1 MLNKKPFLE
10 ILLWLRLKKLISQE
24 IFTLQKLPETST
36 LIWQLPL
43 IWSSL
48 KYNNLLRMDKFHQN
62 MFTYQ
67 EFMLIEFIFKIQIVF
82 TQRRLLKNSQLEKIQ
97 QLEKNS
103 VTVRKLNLKLLKE
116 QLRKFKMEWM
126 SIWVSEFHAFYQ
138 PNYLLTLRLIFT
150 AKMELL
156 KSVHMPMKNH
166 KWILIWLTLEK

>member
-1 MLNKKPFLE
+1 MKKELENLKFYQPQRQLRFSIIKDMLNKKQFLE

-24 IFTLQKLPETST
+24 TFTLQKLPETST

-67 EFMLIEFIFKIQIVF
+67 GFMLIEFIFKIQIVF
-82 TQRRLLKNSQLEKIQ
+82 TQRKLLKNSQLEKIQ

-103 VTVRKLNLKLLKE
+103 VTVRKLNLKL
-116 QLRKFKMEWM
+116 
-126 SIWVSEFHAFYQ
+126 
-138 PNYLLTLRLIFT
+138 
-150 AKMELL
+150 
-156 KSVHMPMKNH
+156 
-166 KWILIWLTLEK
+166 